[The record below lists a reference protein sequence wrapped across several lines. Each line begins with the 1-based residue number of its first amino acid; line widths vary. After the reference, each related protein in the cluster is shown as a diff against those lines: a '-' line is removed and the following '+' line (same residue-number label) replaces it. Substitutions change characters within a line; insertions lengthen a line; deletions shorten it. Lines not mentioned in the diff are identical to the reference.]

1 MYNYAFSLYFGC
13 SLAWLIVSGSLD
25 IRFYDQLAAR
35 GTSTEN
41 QWRLQQATC
50 EHGDLAARKWM
61 QKIETIERCFPMST
75 RFLDPTWCGFLCVH
89 NLLGLE
95 YVGICCNM
103 LGFPT
108 TTETTIETFPN
119 WNPVGTKSDIWHAQI
134 GFWHGGHAAD
144 VCIIFNKGSP
154 LQNNC
159 AWSNAYML
167 NISEYIYICNTYL
180 FWCVHSR
187 SFIQQS
193 TMKHMLPL
201 IFWRTVLQPQR
212 YHEMDVNSKPAEDA
226 ENKKHQKT
234 AVRSGNLLRSYWK
247 WPLIVDCPIKN
258 GDFP

>member
-167 NISEYIYICNTYL
+167 NISEYIYIYVIHTCFDVFIRGHSFSKAPWNICCHWSSGGPSCNHNDTTR
-180 FWCVHSR
+180 WMWIR
-187 SFIQQS
+187 S
-193 TMKHMLPL
+193 
-201 IFWRTVLQPQR
+201 QR
-212 YHEMDVNSKPAEDA
+212 RM
-226 ENKKHQKT
+226 QKT
-234 AVRSGNLLRSYWK
+234 KNIK
-247 WPLIVDCPIKN
+247 KPLYALVICYVAIEN
-258 GDFP
+258 GH